1 MDTETLLR
9 CGRVNLRF
17 HRLVCDKLV
26 WRSLLRGIHYFPALG
41 GETGQGE
48 DEDEERMDE
57 LIKFVV
63 ERGSSEMKAELVNEV
78 ASRFSIRSSNKNFF
92 YFCSK
97 KGKGCRFI
105 SPLKVTVS
113 IQGWDDAPDTFE
125 MGESHLKE
133 LHSLAQTVG
142 TEFIVKEVKNIYPLI
157 GYTEDIKLVVALV
170 DQQEEGLD
178 KLELQSVDF
187 PSLQKKHQADSIF
200 SLIKASKEWKVEEV
214 SLMPTLLGDDSTFW
228 AALAKNAGTGH
239 IGTLEFPPIYKENM
253 QRARKEDVKAVWEIA
268 EKLRHYFYNH
278 NGGTV
283 IGAGRGEEP
292 KTTWEEAYET
302 LLENMF

>member
-1 MDTETLLR
+1 ML
-9 CGRVNLRF
+9 
-17 HRLVCDKLV
+17 K
-26 WRSLLRGIHYFPALG
+26 GIHYFPALG
-41 GETGQGE
+41 AQIEQVENE
-48 DEDEERMDE
+48 DEDKERMAE
-57 LIKFVV
+57 LVKFVV
-63 ERGSSEMKAELVNEV
+63 ERGSSKMKAELLKEV
-78 ASRFSIRSSNKNFF
+78 ASRFYIWMASQSRDEDF
-92 YFCSK
+92 YYICSK
-97 KGKGCRFI
+97 KGKGCRFS
-105 SPLKVTVS
+105 SPFKVTVS

-214 SLMPTLLGDDSTFW
+214 SLMPTLSGDDSTFW

>member
-1 MDTETLLR
+1 MECVT
-9 CGRVNLRF
+9 
-17 HRLVCDKLV
+17 
-26 WRSLLRGIHYFPALG
+26 
-41 GETGQGE
+41 E
-48 DEDEERMDE
+48 DEAVNGWLALFEG
-57 LIKFVV
+57 FQSSVV
-63 ERGSSEMKAELVNEV
+63 LGYSVAEQLAALL
-78 ASRFSIRSSNKNFF
+78 AS
-92 YFCSK
+92 
-97 KGKGCRFI
+97 
-105 SPLKVTVS
+105 
-113 IQGWDDAPDTFE
+113 
-125 MGESHLKE
+125 
-133 LHSLAQTVG
+133 TVG
-142 TEFIVKEVKNIYPLI
+142 EARSKVATTVAA
-157 GYTEDIKLVVALV
+157 VVDLRWLPHWQGRRLSLNAMLK
-170 DQQEEGLD
+170 EEGLD

-228 AALAKNAGTGH
+228 AALAKNVGTGH